1 MPGNFK
7 QEVLKYIDQFVVFG
21 KKYVNLD
28 SERNLSYRN
37 EKTYS
42 VVCISEAYDIKEME
56 AQKFLEKV
64 DMKVCET
71 LRPPDI
77 DEEDFSMR

>member
-1 MPGNFK
+1 MTGNFK
-7 QEVLKYIDQFVVFG
+7 QEVLRYLDEFVPFG

-28 SERNLSYRN
+28 SERNLTYRN

-56 AQKFLEKV
+56 AQTFLEKV
-64 DMKVCET
+64 DAKVCDT
-71 LRPPDI
+71 LKPADI
-77 DEEDFSMR
+77 DEEELR